1 MSPLRVLL
9 IDDEKDL
16 VHTLV
21 ERLRLRGI
29 EAEGVLNGDDAL
41 ARLAEEEFDVVVQ
54 DLKMPGL
61 SGPELLDRIRK
72 QRPGIPVIVITGY
85 GATRDGEE
93 AIREGA
99 FDYLAKP
106 FDIKTLI
113 RVMKASVQSQ

>member
-21 ERLRLRGI
+21 ERLTLRGI
-29 EAEGVLNGDDAL
+29 EAEGVLTGDEAL
-41 ARLAEEEFDVVVQ
+41 ARIAEKEFDVVVQ

-61 SGPELLDRIRK
+61 SGTELLGRIK
-72 QRPGIPVIVITGY
+72 QARPGVPVIVITGY
-85 GATRDGEE
+85 GAVRSGEE
-93 AIREGA
+93 AIHEGA
-99 FDYLAKP
+99 FDYLVKP